1 MISDKLSVFSGIH
14 YAHYGEQVMVCHAD
28 SKNPNFQQASFHGES
43 PSYEVFDEEN
53 RTRNLPFKNKYSYI
67 EIPLG
72 LSYQAF
78 EFNKS
83 KISIDAALSLQT
95 LSGVNAL
102 IYDFDT
108 DYYYYWMNEKNDVF
122 RRFGIGSQ
130 IGLTVSQYVAD
141 KTELFINP
149 QFKFN
154 LNSTFKEP
162 YPVSQNQYTTGLRIG
177 FKQHIL

>member
-1 MISDKLSVFSGIH
+1 
-14 YAHYGEQVMVCHAD
+14 
-28 SKNPNFQQASFHGES
+28 
-43 PSYEVFDEEN
+43 
-53 RTRNLPFKNKYSYI
+53 
-67 EIPLG
+67 
-72 LSYQAF
+72 
-78 EFNKS
+78 
-83 KISIDAALSLQT
+83 
-95 LSGVNAL
+95 
-102 IYDFDT
+102 
-108 DYYYYWMNEKNDVF
+108 MNEKNDVF